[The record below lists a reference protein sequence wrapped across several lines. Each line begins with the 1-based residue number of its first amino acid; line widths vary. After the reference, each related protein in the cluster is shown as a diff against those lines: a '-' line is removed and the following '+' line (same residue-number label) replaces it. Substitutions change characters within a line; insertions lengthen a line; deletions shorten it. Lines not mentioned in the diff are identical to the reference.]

1 MSGLF
6 RNLAVESILLVNYLL
21 KKIDIVMLK
30 RTIGIAVASMTMM
43 AVYAQ
48 KNIPLVYGEENTGKN
63 FNGIYTSF

>member
-48 KNIPLVYGEENTGKN
+48 KNIPLV
-63 FNGIYTSF
+63 